1 MFLHTL
7 PTTQNPLHNAHKETQ
22 HLCALHSTNKR
33 TRHPTQS
40 WRQFSSQ
47 TRSDQHKPTGNDS
60 QRKILWG
67 NNRTH
72 EQHFVNQFFSLSPL
86 REPMWTTPA
95 LSQKRNGS
103 KLHMV
108 MTTHF
113 LLNGPLPSS
122 ANGDVAGITSTTTRW
137 PCRRSEASDLKTTGT
152 QNCGHRHM
160 KLTTIS
166 LKRITQEK
174 N

>member
-1 MFLHTL
+1 
-7 PTTQNPLHNAHKETQ
+7 
-22 HLCALHSTNKR
+22 
-33 TRHPTQS
+33 
-40 WRQFSSQ
+40 
-47 TRSDQHKPTGNDS
+47 
-60 QRKILWG
+60 
-67 NNRTH
+67 
-72 EQHFVNQFFSLSPL
+72 
-86 REPMWTTPA
+86 MWTTPA

-174 N
+174 NWPVYDCFDGTPLNTYTWPCGSLKVISTWCSTPSQLWRVTRGPNKMHCNHKDNSDSLFMTHFSTP